1 MIRRMNR
8 FLAIF
13 LSVLFVLAMLPVGVL
28 AEGAGDTDE
37 NISAN
42 DTEGGGAP
50 VLEKEGLEQEG
61 LEQDEPE
68 LFKSSWDPDDKITI
82 KIRIFDLVSNKSYDN
97 IGTDTCRKGDEKI
110 QSDDYRIPPITK
122 FINSGCTVDH
132 VEGNWY
138 FPATKSQQVGTTVNW
153 SCNSSTGTMTYWT
166 RGYVP
171 EGEGT
176 GGGETG
182 DGSEEIGAGQYSMN
196 CTVVYH
202 SNYPSGTDYTQTFT
216 YTIRA
221 GYNIANTGYT
231 LTVKTPAE
239 LRFTAPADYSLA
251 SPAWNTKA
259 NGTGSGINST
269 LRVTANSTTHLYA
282 QWKSDQTAETCTLE
296 YWDGTDQ
303 IGTTETYNSGAEVTV
318 KGWTGAQPPAN
329 MRFLGWDD
337 EIGPDVNVKY
347 RAGDKFKIEKNTFL
361 YAVWLEFEPKDYTVE
376 HYKQLLDGT
385 YPAAPDKRETLQG
398 KAGEQT
404 AAAAE
409 NYPGFTAQ
417 GFQQQEINADGS
429 TVVKIYYERNSYQ
442 LTIDYV
448 DQDGKTLAPQY
459 NGTFKFEESY
469 DVTSPAVAG
478 YTPDKPKV
486 SGNMQAGNVKVTVTY
501 RKAANTHSLRYWNGT
516 VQVGATERYNSGTEV
531 TVKGWQGDPLAPNV
545 MLLGWSDTPNETN
558 VKYKEGDKFKIEKDT
573 VLYAIFQVTQQNILD
588 YTVEHYKQLLDGTYP
603 DDPDE
608 RETLQGQEGTMTQA
622 EAKNYPGFTAGT
634 VQQKQITKQGVTV
647 RIYYDRNKHTLTIDY
662 VDQAGKPV
670 APQHTAT
677 LRYEATYD
685 VSSPAV
691 AGYTPDK
698 QKVSGTMPDQ
708 DVKVTV
714 TYTPVQNYGYTI
726 HHVELG
732 SNKQL
737 APDTVGMALLGA
749 TVVTASAKK
758 DITGY
763 AYHSDTGNIVIGTDA
778 AANVAT
784 IYYMVPEIGMGS
796 LKIKKTVTGEKGDK
810 MKLFTFTVTFD
821 RAVAYGD
828 QASDTITF
836 QLRHGESVTLPNIP
850 EGTKY
855 EVKESDY
862 AGYRVSSSGAKGT
875 IAAGKTSV
883 ASFVNSKGPIPITGD
898 SGSKVLGAVI
908 MGASILAIIG
918 LVYADRKLGKRK
930 NAR

>member
-42 DTEGGGAP
+42 DPEGGGDP
-50 VLEKEGLEQEG
+50 VLDQEG
-61 LEQDEPE
+61 LEQDGLEQDGPE
-68 LFKSSWDPDDKITI
+68 LLKSSWDPEDKITI

-97 IGTDTCRKGDEKI
+97 IGTDTCRKGDEYI
-110 QSDDYRIPPITK
+110 QSDAYKIPPITK
-122 FINSGCTVDH
+122 FINSDCKVDH
-132 VEGNWY
+132 VSGNWY
-138 FPATKSQQVGTTVNW
+138 FPSTVNQQVGTTVYW

-202 SNYPSGTDYTQTFT
+202 SNYPSGTDYTQTFK

-221 GYNIANTGYT
+221 GYNIANTGYS
-231 LTVKTPAE
+231 LSVKTPAS
-239 LRFTAPADYSLA
+239 LGFTAPAGYSPA
-251 SPAWNTKA
+251 SPAWNTNA
-259 NGTGSGINST
+259 NGSGSGINSV

-282 QWKSDQTAETCTLE
+282 QWKSDQTTETCTLK
-296 YWDGTDQ
+296 YINGTLQYGD
-303 IGTTETYNSGAEVTV
+303 TETYIAGDEVRV
-318 KGWTGAQPPAN
+318 KDCALQVEG
-329 MRFLGWDD
+329 RKFLGWDD
-337 EIGPDVNVKY
+337 QLGPNINVKY
-347 RAGDKFKIEKNTFL
+347 KAGDTFKIEKNTLL

-385 YPAAPDKRETLQG
+385 YSDVPDERETLRG

-404 AAAAE
+404 AAVAKS
-409 NYPGFTAQ
+409 YLGFTAQ
-417 GFQQQEINADGS
+417 GFQQQEINADGT
-429 TVVKIYYERNSYQ
+429 TVVQILYNRNSYQ

-448 DQDGKTLAPQY
+448 DQDGTTVAPQHTATLRY
-459 NGTFKFEESY
+459 GAMY
-469 DVTSPAVAG
+469 DVPSPAVAG
-478 YTPDKPKV
+478 YTPDKQKV
-486 SGNMQAGNVKVTVTY
+486 SGTMPAGNVKVTVTY
-501 RKAANTHSLRYWNGT
+501 RMDGVTHTLRYWNGT
-516 VQVGATERYNSGTEV
+516 NQVGATEKYNSGTEV

-545 MLLGWSDTPNETN
+545 SLLGWSDSPNETN
-558 VKYKEGDKFKIEKDT
+558 VKYRAGDTFKIEKNT

-588 YTVEHYKQLLDGTYP
+588 YTVAHYKQLLDGTYP
-603 DDPDE
+603 DAPDE
-608 RETLQGQEGTMTQA
+608 QETLQGQEGTMTQA

-647 RIYYDRNKHTLTIDY
+647 RIYYDRNQHTLTIDY

-670 APQHTAT
+670 AQQHTAT
-677 LRYEATYD
+677 LRYEAMYD
-685 VSSPAV
+685 VPSPAV

-708 DVKVTV
+708 DVTVTV

-732 SNKQL
+732 SNNQL
-737 APDTVGMALLGA
+737 APDTVGTALLGA

>member
-1 MIRRMNR
+1 MTRRMNR

-50 VLEKEGLEQEG
+50 VLEQEE

-82 KIRIFDLVSNKSYDN
+82 KIRIFDMVSNKSYDN

-122 FINSGCTVDH
+122 FINSDCKVDH
-132 VEGNWY
+132 VSGNWY
-138 FPATKSQQVGTTVNW
+138 FPSTLSQQVGTTVNW

-182 DGSEEIGAGQYSMN
+182 DGSEVIGEGQYSMN

-221 GYNIANTGYT
+221 GYNIANTGYS
-231 LTVKTPAE
+231 LSVKTPAN
-239 LRFTAPADYSLA
+239 LGFTAPAGYSPA

-259 NGTGSGINST
+259 NGSGSGINSV

-282 QWKSDQTAETCTLE
+282 QWKSDQTTETCTLK
-296 YWDGTDQ
+296 YMNGTSPYGD
-303 IGTTETYNSGAEVTV
+303 TETY
-318 KGWTGAQPPAN
+318 
-329 MRFLGWDD
+329 
-337 EIGPDVNVKY
+337 I
-347 RAGDKFKIEKNTFL
+347 AGDVVRVKDCTLQVEGSRFAGWSTTPSPTVDYKAGDTFEIKGNTVL
-361 YAVWLEFEPKDYTVE
+361 YAVWNLIQENNADYTVE
-376 HYKQLLDGT
+376 HYKEKLDGT
-385 YPAAPDKRETLQG
+385 YPDTPDEKETIPG
-398 KAGEQT
+398 KVGEQT
-404 AAAAE
+404 AAAAKD
-409 NYPGFTAQ
+409 YTGFTALDFTQ
-417 GFQQQEINADGS
+417 ATIAKTGTTVRIYYVRNDYDLTIHYVFEDGS
-429 TVVKIYYERNSYQ
+429 KAAEDYSGRLVFEKPYE
-442 LTIDYV
+442 
-448 DQDGKTLAPQY
+448 
-459 NGTFKFEESY
+459 
-469 DVTSPAVAG
+469 VTSPAVAG
-478 YTPDKPKV
+478 YTPD
-486 SGNMQAGNVKVTVTY
+486 QAV
-501 RKAANTHSLRYWNGT
+501 
-516 VQVGATERYNSGTEV
+516 
-531 TVKGWQGDPLAPNV
+531 
-545 MLLGWSDTPNETN
+545 
-558 VKYKEGDKFKIEKDT
+558 
-573 VLYAIFQVTQQNILD
+573 
-588 YTVEHYKQLLDGTYP
+588 
-603 DDPDE
+603 
-608 RETLQGQEGTMTQA
+608 
-622 EAKNYPGFTAGT
+622 
-634 VQQKQITKQGVTV
+634 
-647 RIYYDRNKHTLTIDY
+647 
-662 VDQAGKPV
+662 
-670 APQHTAT
+670 
-677 LRYEATYD
+677 
-685 VSSPAV
+685 
-691 AGYTPDK
+691 
-698 QKVSGTMPDQ
+698 VSGTMPA
-708 DVKVTV
+708 VHVELTV
-714 TYTPVQNYGYTI
+714 TYTRNYTIHHVEKGKTTGNLAEDTIGTAPLGTTIDVAAQKKNIAGFAYDSCDIAEIVMGEDENEATIYYARQSYGYTI

-737 APDTVGMALLGA
+737 AEDTTGIALYGA
-749 TVVTASAKK
+749 KVVTSSAKK
-758 DITGY
+758 EIAGY
-763 AYHSDTGNIVIGTDA
+763 AYHSDTGDIMIGTDA

-828 QASDTITF
+828 QPADTFTF
-836 QLRHGESVTLPNIP
+836 QLRHGESITLPNIP

-855 EVKESDY
+855 EVKESDHE
-862 AGYRVSSSGAKGT
+862 GYRVSSSGAKGT
-875 IAAGKTSV
+875 IVAGKTSV

>member
-28 AEGAGDTDE
+28 AEGAGDTGE

-50 VLEKEGLEQEG
+50 VLEQEGLEQEG

-82 KIRIFDLVSNKSYDN
+82 KIRIFDMVSNKSYDN

-110 QSDDYRIPPITK
+110 QSDDYTIPPITK
-122 FINSGCTVDH
+122 FINSDCKVDH
-132 VEGNWY
+132 VSGNWY
-138 FPATKSQQVGTTVNW
+138 FPSTLSQQVGTTVNW

-182 DGSEEIGAGQYSMN
+182 DGSEVIGEGQYSMN

-221 GYNIANTGYT
+221 GYNIANTGYS
-231 LTVKTPAE
+231 LSVKTPAN
-239 LRFTAPADYSLA
+239 LGFTAPAGYSPA

-259 NGTGSGINST
+259 NGSGSGINSV

-282 QWKSDQTAETCTLE
+282 QWKSDQTTETCTLK
-296 YWDGTDQ
+296 YMNGTSPYGD
-303 IGTTETYNSGAEVTV
+303 TETY
-318 KGWTGAQPPAN
+318 
-329 MRFLGWDD
+329 
-337 EIGPDVNVKY
+337 I
-347 RAGDKFKIEKNTFL
+347 AGDVVRVKDCTLQVEGSRFAGWSTTPSPTVVYKAGDTFEIKGNTVL
-361 YAVWLEFEPKDYTVE
+361 YAVWDLIQENNADYTVE
-376 HYKQLLDGT
+376 HYKEKLDGT
-385 YPAAPDKRETLQG
+385 YPDTPDEKETIPG
-398 KAGEQT
+398 KVGEQT
-404 AAAAE
+404 AAAAKD
-409 NYPGFTAQ
+409 YTGFTALDFTQ
-417 GFQQQEINADGS
+417 ATIAKTGTTVRIYYVRNDYDLTIHYVFEDGS
-429 TVVKIYYERNSYQ
+429 KAAEDYSGRLAFEKPYE
-442 LTIDYV
+442 
-448 DQDGKTLAPQY
+448 
-459 NGTFKFEESY
+459 
-469 DVTSPAVAG
+469 VTSPAVAG
-478 YTPDKPKV
+478 HTPDQAVV
-486 SGNMQAGNVKVTVTY
+486 SGNMPAE
-501 RKAANTHSLRYWNGT
+501 H
-516 VQVGATERYNSGTEV
+516 
-531 TVKGWQGDPLAPNV
+531 
-545 MLLGWSDTPNETN
+545 
-558 VKYKEGDKFKIEKDT
+558 
-573 VLYAIFQVTQQNILD
+573 
-588 YTVEHYKQLLDGTYP
+588 VEL
-603 DDPDE
+603 
-608 RETLQGQEGTMTQA
+608 
-622 EAKNYPGFTAGT
+622 
-634 VQQKQITKQGVTV
+634 
-647 RIYYDRNKHTLTIDY
+647 
-662 VDQAGKPV
+662 
-670 APQHTAT
+670 
-677 LRYEATYD
+677 
-685 VSSPAV
+685 
-691 AGYTPDK
+691 
-698 QKVSGTMPDQ
+698 
-708 DVKVTV
+708 TV
-714 TYTPVQNYGYTI
+714 TYTRNYTIHHVEKGKTTGNLAEDTIGTAPLGTTIDVAAQKKNIAGFAYDSCDIAEIVMGEDENEATIYYARQSYGYTI

-737 APDTVGMALLGA
+737 AEDTTGIALYGA
-749 TVVTASAKK
+749 KVVTSSAKK
-758 DITGY
+758 EIAGY
-763 AYHSDTGNIVIGTDA
+763 AYHSDTGDIVIGTDA

-810 MKLFTFTVTFD
+810 TKLFTFTVTFD
-821 RAVAYGD
+821 RAVTYGD
-828 QASDTITF
+828 QPADTFTF
-836 QLRHGESVTLPNIP
+836 QLKHGESVTLPNIP

>member
-50 VLEKEGLEQEG
+50 VLEQEG

-122 FINSGCTVDH
+122 FIKSNCQVDH
-132 VEGNWY
+132 VSGNWY
-138 FPATKSQQVGTTVNW
+138 FPSTLSQQVGTTVNW

-182 DGSEEIGAGQYSMN
+182 DGSEVIGEGKYSMN

-202 SNYPSGTDYTQTFT
+202 SNYPSGTDYTQTFK

-231 LTVKTPAE
+231 LPVKAPAD
-239 LRFTAPADYSLA
+239 LGFTAPADYSLA
-251 SPAWNTKA
+251 SPPWNTQA
-259 NGTGSGINST
+259 NGTGSGINRS
-269 LRVTANSTTHLYA
+269 LSVKANSTTHLYA
-282 QWKSDQTAETCTLE
+282 QWKSDQTAETCTLK
-296 YWDGTDQ
+296 YMNGTSQYGD
-303 IGTTETYNSGAEVTV
+303 TETY
-318 KGWTGAQPPAN
+318 
-329 MRFLGWDD
+329 
-337 EIGPDVNVKY
+337 I
-347 RAGDKFKIEKNTFL
+347 AGDEVRVKDCTLQVEGSKFAGWSTTPSPTVVYKAGDTFEIKGNTVL
-361 YAVWLEFEPKDYTVE
+361 YAVWNLILENNADYTVE
-376 HYKQLLDGT
+376 HYKEKLDGT
-385 YPAAPDKRETLQG
+385 YPDTPDEKETLPG
-398 KAGEQT
+398 KVGEQT
-404 AAAAE
+404 AAAKK
-409 NYPGFTAQ
+409 NYTGFTALDFTQ
-417 GFQQQEINADGS
+417 ATIAKTGTTVRIYYVRNYYDLTIHYVFEDGS
-429 TVVKIYYERNSYQ
+429 KAAEDYSDRLVFEKPYE
-442 LTIDYV
+442 
-448 DQDGKTLAPQY
+448 
-459 NGTFKFEESY
+459 
-469 DVTSPAVAG
+469 VTSPAVEG
-478 YTPDKPKV
+478 YTPDQAVV
-486 SGNMQAGNVKVTVTY
+486 SGKMPA
-501 RKAANTHSLRYWNGT
+501 
-516 VQVGATERYNSGTEV
+516 
-531 TVKGWQGDPLAPNV
+531 
-545 MLLGWSDTPNETN
+545 
-558 VKYKEGDKFKIEKDT
+558 
-573 VLYAIFQVTQQNILD
+573 
-588 YTVEHYKQLLDGTYP
+588 EH
-603 DDPDE
+603 
-608 RETLQGQEGTMTQA
+608 A
-622 EAKNYPGFTAGT
+622 EF
-634 VQQKQITKQGVTV
+634 
-647 RIYYDRNKHTLTIDY
+647 
-662 VDQAGKPV
+662 
-670 APQHTAT
+670 
-677 LRYEATYD
+677 
-685 VSSPAV
+685 
-691 AGYTPDK
+691 
-698 QKVSGTMPDQ
+698 
-708 DVKVTV
+708 TV
-714 TYTPVQNYGYTI
+714 TYTRNYTIHHVEKGKTTGNLAEDTIGTAPLGTTIDVAAQKKNIAGFAYDSCDIAEIVMSEAENEATIYYARQSYGYTI

-737 APDTVGMALLGA
+737 AEDTTGTALYGA
-749 TVVTASAKK
+749 KVVTASAKK
-758 DITGY
+758 EITGY
-763 AYHSDTGNIVIGTDA
+763 AYHSDTGDIMIGVDA
-778 AANVAT
+778 DANVAT

-883 ASFVNSKGPIPITGD
+883 ASFVNSKGVPLTGD

-908 MGASILAIIG
+908 MGASILAIVG

>member
-1 MIRRMNR
+1 M
-8 FLAIF
+8 
-13 LSVLFVLAMLPVGVL
+13 
-28 AEGAGDTDE
+28 
-37 NISAN
+37 
-42 DTEGGGAP
+42 
-50 VLEKEGLEQEG
+50 
-61 LEQDEPE
+61 
-68 LFKSSWDPDDKITI
+68 
-82 KIRIFDLVSNKSYDN
+82 
-97 IGTDTCRKGDEKI
+97 
-110 QSDDYRIPPITK
+110 
-122 FINSGCTVDH
+122 
-132 VEGNWY
+132 
-138 FPATKSQQVGTTVNW
+138 
-153 SCNSSTGTMTYWT
+153 
-166 RGYVP
+166 
-171 EGEGT
+171 
-176 GGGETG
+176 
-182 DGSEEIGAGQYSMN
+182 
-196 CTVVYH
+196 
-202 SNYPSGTDYTQTFT
+202 
-216 YTIRA
+216 
-221 GYNIANTGYT
+221 
-231 LTVKTPAE
+231 
-239 LRFTAPADYSLA
+239 
-251 SPAWNTKA
+251 
-259 NGTGSGINST
+259 
-269 LRVTANSTTHLYA
+269 
-282 QWKSDQTAETCTLE
+282 
-296 YWDGTDQ
+296 
-303 IGTTETYNSGAEVTV
+303 
-318 KGWTGAQPPAN
+318 
-329 MRFLGWDD
+329 
-337 EIGPDVNVKY
+337 
-347 RAGDKFKIEKNTFL
+347 
-361 YAVWLEFEPKDYTVE
+361 
-376 HYKQLLDGT
+376 
-385 YPAAPDKRETLQG
+385 
-398 KAGEQT
+398 
-404 AAAAE
+404 
-409 NYPGFTAQ
+409 
-417 GFQQQEINADGS
+417 
-429 TVVKIYYERNSYQ
+429 
-442 LTIDYV
+442 
-448 DQDGKTLAPQY
+448 
-459 NGTFKFEESY
+459 
-469 DVTSPAVAG
+469 
-478 YTPDKPKV
+478 
-486 SGNMQAGNVKVTVTY
+486 
-501 RKAANTHSLRYWNGT
+501 
-516 VQVGATERYNSGTEV
+516 
-531 TVKGWQGDPLAPNV
+531 KGWQGDPLAPNV
-545 MLLGWSDTPNETN
+545 MLLGWSDSPNETN

-573 VLYAIFQVTQQNILD
+573 VLYAIFQVTQQNILG

-647 RIYYDRNKHTLTIDY
+647 RIYYDRNEHTLTIDY

-737 APDTVGMALLGA
+737 AEDTVGMALLGA

-855 EVKESDY
+855 EVKESDHE
-862 AGYRVSSSGAKGT
+862 GYRVSSSGAKGT
-875 IAAGKTSV
+875 IVAGKTSV
-883 ASFVNSKGPIPITGD
+883 ASFVNSKGVPLTGD

-908 MGASILAIIG
+908 MGASILAIVG
-918 LVYADRKLGKRK
+918 LVYVDRKLGKRK

>member
-61 LEQDEPE
+61 LEQEEPE

-82 KIRIFDLVSNKSYDN
+82 KIRIFDMVSNKSYDN

-122 FINSGCTVDH
+122 FINSDCKVDH
-132 VEGNWY
+132 VSGNWY
-138 FPATKSQQVGTTVNW
+138 FPSTLSQQVGTTVNW

-182 DGSEEIGAGQYSMN
+182 DGSEVIGEGQYSMN

-202 SNYPSGTDYTQTFT
+202 SNYPSGTDYTQTFK

-231 LTVKTPAE
+231 LSVKTPAS
-239 LRFTAPADYSLA
+239 LGFTAPADYSLA
-251 SPAWNTKA
+251 SPPWNTKA
-259 NGTGSGINST
+259 NGSGSGINNA

-282 QWKSDQTAETCTLE
+282 QWKSDQT
-296 YWDGTDQ
+296 
-303 IGTTETYNSGAEVTV
+303 TETYT
-318 KGWTGAQPPAN
+318 
-329 MRFLGWDD
+329 L
-337 EIGPDVNVKY
+337 KY
-347 RAGDKFKIEKNTFL
+347 MNGTSQYGDTETYIAGDVVRVKDCTLQVEGSRFAGWSTTPSPTVVYKADDTFEIKGNTVL
-361 YAVWLEFEPKDYTVE
+361 YAVWNLIQENNADYTVE
-376 HYKQLLDGT
+376 HYKEKLDGT
-385 YPAAPDKRETLQG
+385 YPDTPDEKETIPG
-398 KAGEQT
+398 KVGEQT
-404 AAAAE
+404 AAAAKV
-409 NYPGFTAQ
+409 YTGFTALDFTQ
-417 GFQQQEINADGS
+417 ATIAKTGTTVRIYYVRNDYDLTIHYVFEDGS
-429 TVVKIYYERNSYQ
+429 QAAEDYSGRLVFEKPYE
-442 LTIDYV
+442 
-448 DQDGKTLAPQY
+448 
-459 NGTFKFEESY
+459 
-469 DVTSPAVAG
+469 VTSPAVAG
-478 YTPDKPKV
+478 HTPDQAVV
-486 SGNMQAGNVKVTVTY
+486 SGNMPAE
-501 RKAANTHSLRYWNGT
+501 H
-516 VQVGATERYNSGTEV
+516 
-531 TVKGWQGDPLAPNV
+531 
-545 MLLGWSDTPNETN
+545 
-558 VKYKEGDKFKIEKDT
+558 
-573 VLYAIFQVTQQNILD
+573 
-588 YTVEHYKQLLDGTYP
+588 VEL
-603 DDPDE
+603 
-608 RETLQGQEGTMTQA
+608 
-622 EAKNYPGFTAGT
+622 
-634 VQQKQITKQGVTV
+634 I
-647 RIYYDRNKHTLTIDY
+647 
-662 VDQAGKPV
+662 
-670 APQHTAT
+670 
-677 LRYEATYD
+677 
-685 VSSPAV
+685 
-691 AGYTPDK
+691 
-698 QKVSGTMPDQ
+698 
-708 DVKVTV
+708 V
-714 TYTPVQNYGYTI
+714 TYTRNYTIHHVEKGKTTGNLAEDTIGTAPLGTTIDVAAQKKNIAGFAYDSCDIAEIVMGEDENEATIYYARQSYGYTI

-737 APDTVGMALLGA
+737 AEDTTGTALYGA
-749 TVVTASAKK
+749 KVVTSSAKK
-758 DITGY
+758 EIAGY
-763 AYHSDTGNIVIGTDA
+763 AYHSDTGDIVIGTDA

-810 MKLFTFTVTFD
+810 TKLFTFTVTFD

-828 QASDTITF
+828 QPADTFTF
-836 QLRHGESVTLPNIP
+836 QLKHGESITLPNIP

-855 EVKESDY
+855 EVKESDHE
-862 AGYRVSSSGAKGT
+862 GYRVSSSGAKGT

-883 ASFVNSKGPIPITGD
+883 ASFVNSKGVPLTGD

-908 MGASILAIIG
+908 MGASILAIVG

>member
-1 MIRRMNR
+1 M
-8 FLAIF
+8 
-13 LSVLFVLAMLPVGVL
+13 
-28 AEGAGDTDE
+28 
-37 NISAN
+37 
-42 DTEGGGAP
+42 
-50 VLEKEGLEQEG
+50 
-61 LEQDEPE
+61 
-68 LFKSSWDPDDKITI
+68 
-82 KIRIFDLVSNKSYDN
+82 
-97 IGTDTCRKGDEKI
+97 
-110 QSDDYRIPPITK
+110 
-122 FINSGCTVDH
+122 
-132 VEGNWY
+132 
-138 FPATKSQQVGTTVNW
+138 
-153 SCNSSTGTMTYWT
+153 
-166 RGYVP
+166 
-171 EGEGT
+171 
-176 GGGETG
+176 
-182 DGSEEIGAGQYSMN
+182 
-196 CTVVYH
+196 
-202 SNYPSGTDYTQTFT
+202 
-216 YTIRA
+216 
-221 GYNIANTGYT
+221 
-231 LTVKTPAE
+231 
-239 LRFTAPADYSLA
+239 
-251 SPAWNTKA
+251 
-259 NGTGSGINST
+259 

-282 QWKSDQTAETCTLE
+282 QWKSDQT
-296 YWDGTDQ
+296 
-303 IGTTETYNSGAEVTV
+303 TETYT
-318 KGWTGAQPPAN
+318 
-329 MRFLGWDD
+329 L
-337 EIGPDVNVKY
+337 KY
-347 RAGDKFKIEKNTFL
+347 MNGTSQYGDTETYIAGDVVRVKDCTLPVEGSRFAGWSTTPSPTVVYKADDTFEIKGNTVL
-361 YAVWLEFEPKDYTVE
+361 YAVWNLIQENNADYTVE
-376 HYKQLLDGT
+376 HYKEKLDGT
-385 YPAAPDKRETLQG
+385 YPDTPDEKETISG
-398 KAGEQT
+398 KVGEQT
-404 AAAAE
+404 AAAAKD
-409 NYPGFTAQ
+409 YTGFTALDFTQ
-417 GFQQQEINADGS
+417 ATIAKTGTTVRIYYVRNDYDLTIHYVFEDGS
-429 TVVKIYYERNSYQ
+429 QAAEDYSGRLVFEKPYE
-442 LTIDYV
+442 
-448 DQDGKTLAPQY
+448 
-459 NGTFKFEESY
+459 
-469 DVTSPAVAG
+469 VTSPAVAG
-478 YTPDKPKV
+478 YTPDKQKV
-486 SGNMQAGNVKVTVTY
+486 SGTMPAGNVKVTVTY
-501 RKAANTHSLRYWNGT
+501 RKDGVTHSLKYWNGT

-573 VLYAIFQVTQQNILD
+573 VLYAIFQATQQNILG

-603 DDPDE
+603 TAPDE
-608 RETLQGQEGTMTQA
+608 REPLQGQEGTMTQA

-647 RIYYDRNKHTLTIDY
+647 RIYYDRNEHTLTIDY
-662 VDQAGKPV
+662 VDQDGKTV

-737 APDTVGMALLGA
+737 AEDTVGMALLGA

-828 QASDTITF
+828 QASDTFTF

>member
-50 VLEKEGLEQEG
+50 VLEQEGLEQEE

-82 KIRIFDLVSNKSYDN
+82 KIRIFDMVSNKSYDN

-122 FINSGCTVDH
+122 FINSDCKVDH
-132 VEGNWY
+132 VSGNWY
-138 FPATKSQQVGTTVNW
+138 FPSTLSQQVGTTVNW

-182 DGSEEIGAGQYSMN
+182 DGSEVIGEGQYSMN

-202 SNYPSGTDYTQTFT
+202 SNYPSGTDYTQTFK

-231 LTVKTPAE
+231 LSVKTPAS
-239 LRFTAPADYSLA
+239 LGFTAPADYSLA
-251 SPAWNTKA
+251 SPPWNTKA
-259 NGTGSGINST
+259 NGSGSGINNA

-282 QWKSDQTAETCTLE
+282 QWKSDQTTETCTLK
-296 YWDGTDQ
+296 YMNGTSQYGD
-303 IGTTETYNSGAEVTV
+303 TETY
-318 KGWTGAQPPAN
+318 
-329 MRFLGWDD
+329 
-337 EIGPDVNVKY
+337 I
-347 RAGDKFKIEKNTFL
+347 AGDEVRVKDCTLQVEGSRFAGWSTTPSPTVVYKADDTFEIKGNTVL
-361 YAVWLEFEPKDYTVE
+361 YAVWNLIQENNADYTVE
-376 HYKQLLDGT
+376 HYKEKLDGT
-385 YPAAPDKRETLQG
+385 YPDTPDEKETIPG
-398 KAGEQT
+398 KVGEQT
-404 AAAAE
+404 AAAAKV
-409 NYPGFTAQ
+409 YTGFTALDFTQ
-417 GFQQQEINADGS
+417 ATIAKTGTTVRIYYVRNDYDLTIHYVFEDGS
-429 TVVKIYYERNSYQ
+429 KAAEDYSGRLVFEKPYE
-442 LTIDYV
+442 
-448 DQDGKTLAPQY
+448 
-459 NGTFKFEESY
+459 
-469 DVTSPAVAG
+469 VTSPAVAG
-478 YTPDKPKV
+478 HTPD
-486 SGNMQAGNVKVTVTY
+486 QAV
-501 RKAANTHSLRYWNGT
+501 
-516 VQVGATERYNSGTEV
+516 
-531 TVKGWQGDPLAPNV
+531 
-545 MLLGWSDTPNETN
+545 
-558 VKYKEGDKFKIEKDT
+558 
-573 VLYAIFQVTQQNILD
+573 
-588 YTVEHYKQLLDGTYP
+588 
-603 DDPDE
+603 
-608 RETLQGQEGTMTQA
+608 
-622 EAKNYPGFTAGT
+622 
-634 VQQKQITKQGVTV
+634 
-647 RIYYDRNKHTLTIDY
+647 
-662 VDQAGKPV
+662 
-670 APQHTAT
+670 
-677 LRYEATYD
+677 
-685 VSSPAV
+685 
-691 AGYTPDK
+691 
-698 QKVSGTMPDQ
+698 VSGTMPAEH
-708 DVKVTV
+708 VELTV
-714 TYTPVQNYGYTI
+714 TYTRNYTIHHVEKGKTTGNLAEDTIGTAPLGTTIDVAAQKKNIAGFAYDSCDIAEIVMGEDENEATIYYARQSYGYTI

-737 APDTVGMALLGA
+737 AEDTTGTALYGA
-749 TVVTASAKK
+749 KVVTSSAKK
-758 DITGY
+758 EIAGY
-763 AYHSDTGNIVIGTDA
+763 AYHSDTGDIVIGTDA

-810 MKLFTFTVTFD
+810 TKLFTFTVTFD
-821 RAVAYGD
+821 RAVTYGD
-828 QASDTITF
+828 QPADTFTF
-836 QLRHGESVTLPNIP
+836 QLKHGESVTLPNIP

>member
-1 MIRRMNR
+1 M
-8 FLAIF
+8 
-13 LSVLFVLAMLPVGVL
+13 
-28 AEGAGDTDE
+28 
-37 NISAN
+37 
-42 DTEGGGAP
+42 
-50 VLEKEGLEQEG
+50 
-61 LEQDEPE
+61 
-68 LFKSSWDPDDKITI
+68 
-82 KIRIFDLVSNKSYDN
+82 VSNKSYDN

-122 FINSGCTVDH
+122 FINSDCKVDH
-132 VEGNWY
+132 VSGNWY
-138 FPATKSQQVGTTVNW
+138 FPSTLSQQVGTTVNW

-182 DGSEEIGAGQYSMN
+182 DGSEVIGEGQYSMN

-202 SNYPSGTDYTQTFT
+202 SNYPSGTDYTQTFK

-221 GYNIANTGYT
+221 GYNIANTGYS
-231 LTVKTPAE
+231 LSVKTPAN
-239 LRFTAPADYSLA
+239 LGFTAPAGYSPA

-259 NGTGSGINST
+259 NGSGSGINSV

-282 QWKSDQTAETCTLE
+282 QWKSDQT
-296 YWDGTDQ
+296 
-303 IGTTETYNSGAEVTV
+303 TETYT
-318 KGWTGAQPPAN
+318 
-329 MRFLGWDD
+329 L
-337 EIGPDVNVKY
+337 KY
-347 RAGDKFKIEKNTFL
+347 MNGTSQYGDTETYIAGDVVRVKDCTLPVEGSRFAGWSTTPSPTVVYKAGDTFEIKGNTVL
-361 YAVWLEFEPKDYTVE
+361 YAVWNLIQENNADYTVE
-376 HYKQLLDGT
+376 HYKEKLDGT
-385 YPAAPDKRETLQG
+385 YPDTPDETETIPG
-398 KAGEQT
+398 KVGEQT

-448 DQDGKTLAPQY
+448 DQDGKTVAPQH
-459 NGTFKFEESY
+459 TATLKFEATY
-469 DVTSPAVAG
+469 DVPSPAVAG

-486 SGNMQAGNVKVTVTY
+486 SGTMPAGNVKVTVTY
-501 RKAANTHSLRYWNGT
+501 RKDGVTHSLKYWNGT

-545 MLLGWSDTPNETN
+545 MLLGWSDSPNETN

-573 VLYAIFQVTQQNILD
+573 VLYAIFQVTQQNILG

-647 RIYYDRNKHTLTIDY
+647 RIYYDRNEHTLTIDY

-737 APDTVGMALLGA
+737 AEDTVGMALLGA

-855 EVKESDY
+855 EVKESDHE
-862 AGYRVSSSGAKGT
+862 GYRVSSSGAKGT
-875 IAAGKTSV
+875 IVAGKTSV
-883 ASFVNSKGPIPITGD
+883 ASFVNSKGVPLTGD

-908 MGASILAIIG
+908 MGASILAIVG
-918 LVYADRKLGKRK
+918 LVYVDRKLGKRK

>member
-28 AEGAGDTDE
+28 AEGAGDTGE

-42 DTEGGGAP
+42 DTEGGGDP
-50 VLEKEGLEQEG
+50 GLDQEGLEQDE

-68 LFKSSWDPDDKITI
+68 LFKSSWDPDDMITI

-122 FINSGCTVDH
+122 FINSDCKVDH
-132 VEGNWY
+132 VSGNWY
-138 FPATKSQQVGTTVNW
+138 FPSTLSQQVGTTVNW

-202 SNYPSGTDYTQTFT
+202 SNYPSGTDYKQTFT

-231 LTVKTPAE
+231 LPVKAPAD
-239 LRFTAPADYSLA
+239 LGFTAPADYSLA

-347 RAGDKFKIEKNTFL
+347 RAGDKFKIEK
-361 YAVWLEFEPKDYTVE
+361 
-376 HYKQLLDGT
+376 
-385 YPAAPDKRETLQG
+385 
-398 KAGEQT
+398 
-404 AAAAE
+404 
-409 NYPGFTAQ
+409 
-417 GFQQQEINADGS
+417 
-429 TVVKIYYERNSYQ
+429 
-442 LTIDYV
+442 
-448 DQDGKTLAPQY
+448 
-459 NGTFKFEESY
+459 
-469 DVTSPAVAG
+469 
-478 YTPDKPKV
+478 
-486 SGNMQAGNVKVTVTY
+486 
-501 RKAANTHSLRYWNGT
+501 
-516 VQVGATERYNSGTEV
+516 
-531 TVKGWQGDPLAPNV
+531 
-545 MLLGWSDTPNETN
+545 
-558 VKYKEGDKFKIEKDT
+558 DT
-573 VLYAIFQVTQQNILD
+573 VLYAIFQVTQQNILG

-603 DDPDE
+603 DAPDE

-662 VDQAGKPV
+662 VDQDGKPV

-708 DVKVTV
+708 DMKVTV

-737 APDTVGMALLGA
+737 AEDTTGTALYGA
-749 TVVTASAKK
+749 KVVTASAKK
-758 DITGY
+758 EIAGY
-763 AYHSDTGNIVIGTDA
+763 AYHSDTGDIMIGVDA
-778 AANVAT
+778 DANVAT

-855 EVKESDY
+855 EVKESDH

-875 IAAGKTSV
+875 IAADKTSV
-883 ASFVNSKGPIPITGD
+883 ASFVNSKGPVPITGD

-908 MGASILAIIG
+908 MGASILAIVG

>member
-50 VLEKEGLEQEG
+50 VLEQEGLEQEE

-82 KIRIFDLVSNKSYDN
+82 KIRIFDMVSNKSYDN

-122 FINSGCTVDH
+122 FINSDCKVDH
-132 VEGNWY
+132 VSDNWY
-138 FPATKSQQVGTTVNW
+138 FPSTLSQQVGTTVNW

-182 DGSEEIGAGQYSMN
+182 DGSEVIGEGQYSMN

-202 SNYPSGTDYTQTFT
+202 SNYPSGTDYTQTFK

-231 LTVKTPAE
+231 LPVKAPAD
-239 LRFTAPADYSLA
+239 LGFTAPAGYSLA
-251 SPAWNTKA
+251 SSPWNTKA
-259 NGTGSGINST
+259 NGTGSGINRS
-269 LRVTANSTTHLYA
+269 LSVKANSTTHLYA
-282 QWKSDQTAETCTLE
+282 QWKSDQT
-296 YWDGTDQ
+296 
-303 IGTTETYNSGAEVTV
+303 TETYT
-318 KGWTGAQPPAN
+318 
-329 MRFLGWDD
+329 L
-337 EIGPDVNVKY
+337 KY
-347 RAGDKFKIEKNTFL
+347 MNGTSQYGDTETYIAGDVVRVKDCTLPVEGSRFAGWSTTPSPTVVYKADDTFEIKGNTVL
-361 YAVWLEFEPKDYTVE
+361 YAVWNLIQENNADYTVE
-376 HYKQLLDGT
+376 HYKEKLDGT
-385 YPAAPDKRETLQG
+385 YPDTPDEKETIPG
-398 KAGEQT
+398 KVGEQT
-404 AAAAE
+404 AAAAKV
-409 NYPGFTAQ
+409 YTGFTALDFTQ
-417 GFQQQEINADGS
+417 ATIAKTGTTVRIYYVRNYYDLTIHYVFEDGS
-429 TVVKIYYERNSYQ
+429 KAAEDYSGRLVFEKPYE
-442 LTIDYV
+442 
-448 DQDGKTLAPQY
+448 
-459 NGTFKFEESY
+459 
-469 DVTSPAVAG
+469 VTSPAVAG
-478 YTPDKPKV
+478 HTPDQAVV
-486 SGNMQAGNVKVTVTY
+486 SGNMPAE
-501 RKAANTHSLRYWNGT
+501 H
-516 VQVGATERYNSGTEV
+516 
-531 TVKGWQGDPLAPNV
+531 
-545 MLLGWSDTPNETN
+545 
-558 VKYKEGDKFKIEKDT
+558 
-573 VLYAIFQVTQQNILD
+573 
-588 YTVEHYKQLLDGTYP
+588 VEL
-603 DDPDE
+603 
-608 RETLQGQEGTMTQA
+608 
-622 EAKNYPGFTAGT
+622 
-634 VQQKQITKQGVTV
+634 
-647 RIYYDRNKHTLTIDY
+647 
-662 VDQAGKPV
+662 
-670 APQHTAT
+670 
-677 LRYEATYD
+677 
-685 VSSPAV
+685 
-691 AGYTPDK
+691 
-698 QKVSGTMPDQ
+698 
-708 DVKVTV
+708 TV
-714 TYTPVQNYGYTI
+714 TYTRNYTIHHVEKGKTTGNLAEDTIGTAPLGTMIDVAAQKKNIAGFAYDSCDIAEIVMGEDENEATIYYARQSYGYTI

-737 APDTVGMALLGA
+737 AEDTTGTALYGA
-749 TVVTASAKK
+749 KVVTSSAKK
-758 DITGY
+758 EIAGY
-763 AYHSDTGNIVIGTDA
+763 AYHSDTGDIVIGTDA

-810 MKLFTFTVTFD
+810 TKLFTFTVTFD

-828 QASDTITF
+828 QPADTFTF
-836 QLRHGESVTLPNIP
+836 QIKHGESITLPNIP

-855 EVKESDY
+855 EVKESDHE
-862 AGYRVSSSGAKGT
+862 GYRVSSSGAKGT

-908 MGASILAIIG
+908 MGASILAIVG
-918 LVYADRKLGKRK
+918 LVYVDRKLGKRK

>member
-28 AEGAGDTDE
+28 AEGAGDTGE

-42 DTEGGGAP
+42 DTEGGGDP
-50 VLEKEGLEQEG
+50 GLDQEGLEQDE

-82 KIRIFDLVSNKSYDN
+82 KIRIFDMVSNKSYDN

-122 FINSGCTVDH
+122 FINSDCKVDH
-132 VEGNWY
+132 VSGTWY
-138 FPATKSQQVGTTVNW
+138 FPSTLSQQPGTTVNW
-153 SCNSSTGTMTYWT
+153 SCNSSKGTMTYWT

-182 DGSEEIGAGQYSMN
+182 DGSEVIGEGKYSMN

-202 SNYPSGTDYTQTFT
+202 SNYPSGTDFTQTFT

-231 LTVKTPAE
+231 LNNVKTPAK
-239 LRFTAPADYSLA
+239 LGFTAPDGYSLA
-251 SPAWNTKA
+251 SPPWNTNA
-259 NGTGSGINST
+259 NGSGEGINS
-269 LRVTANSTTHLYA
+269 LLSVTAGSTKHLYA
-282 QWKSDQTAETCTLE
+282 QWKSDQTTEIYKLKYMNGTSPYGDEEKYIAGDEVLVKDCTLQVE
-296 YWDGTDQ
+296 GSRFAGWS
-303 IGTTETYNSGAEVTV
+303 TTPSPTV
-318 KGWTGAQPPAN
+318 VYK
-329 MRFLGWDD
+329 
-337 EIGPDVNVKY
+337 
-347 RAGDKFKIEKNTFL
+347 AGDTFEIKGNTVL
-361 YAVWLEFEPKDYTVE
+361 YAVWDLIQENNADYTVE
-376 HYKQLLDGT
+376 HYKKKLDGT
-385 YPAAPDKRETLQG
+385 YPDTPDETETIPG
-398 KAGEQT
+398 KVGEQT
-404 AAAAE
+404 AAAAKD
-409 NYPGFTAQ
+409 YTGFTALDFTQ
-417 GFQQQEINADGS
+417 ATIAKTGTTVRIYYVRNDYDLTIHYVFEDGS
-429 TVVKIYYERNSYQ
+429 KAAE
-442 LTIDYV
+442 DYSGRLV
-448 DQDGKTLAPQY
+448 
-459 NGTFKFEESY
+459 FEEPY
-469 DVTSPAVAG
+469 EVTSPAVEG
-478 YTPDKPKV
+478 YTPNQAVV
-486 SGNMQAGNVKVTVTY
+486 SGNMPAGHV
-501 RKAANTHSLRYWNGT
+501 
-516 VQVGATERYNSGTEV
+516 ER
-531 TVKGWQGDPLAPNV
+531 
-545 MLLGWSDTPNETN
+545 
-558 VKYKEGDKFKIEKDT
+558 
-573 VLYAIFQVTQQNILD
+573 
-588 YTVEHYKQLLDGTYP
+588 
-603 DDPDE
+603 
-608 RETLQGQEGTMTQA
+608 
-622 EAKNYPGFTAGT
+622 
-634 VQQKQITKQGVTV
+634 
-647 RIYYDRNKHTLTIDY
+647 
-662 VDQAGKPV
+662 
-670 APQHTAT
+670 
-677 LRYEATYD
+677 
-685 VSSPAV
+685 
-691 AGYTPDK
+691 
-698 QKVSGTMPDQ
+698 
-708 DVKVTV
+708 TV
-714 TYTPVQNYGYTI
+714 TYTRNYTIHHVEKGKTTGNLAEDTIGTAPLGTTIDVAAQKKNIAGFAYDSCDIAEIVMGEDENEATIYYARQSYGYTI

-737 APDTVGMALLGA
+737 AEDTTGTALYGA
-749 TVVTASAKK
+749 KVVTSSAKK
-758 DITGY
+758 EIAGY
-763 AYHSDTGNIVIGTDA
+763 AYHSDTGDIVIGTDA

-810 MKLFTFTVTFD
+810 TKLFTFTVTFD

-908 MGASILAIIG
+908 MGASILAIVG

>member
-42 DTEGGGAP
+42 DTEGGGGP
-50 VLEKEGLEQEG
+50 VLDQEGLDQEG

-68 LFKSSWDPDDKITI
+68 LFKSSWNPDDKITI
-82 KIRIFDLVSNKSYDN
+82 KIRIYDMVSNKSYDN

-122 FINSGCTVDH
+122 FINSNCQVDH
-132 VEGNWY
+132 VSGNWY
-138 FPATKSQQVGTTVNW
+138 FPSTLSQQVGTTVNW

-182 DGSEEIGAGQYSMN
+182 DGSEVIGEGQYSMN

-202 SNYPSGTDYTQTFT
+202 SNYPSGTDYTQTFK

-221 GYNIANTGYT
+221 GYNIANTGYS
-231 LTVKTPAE
+231 LSVKTPAN
-239 LRFTAPADYSLA
+239 LGFTAPAGYSPA

-259 NGTGSGINST
+259 NGSGSDINSV

-282 QWKSDQTAETCTLE
+282 QWKSDQT
-296 YWDGTDQ
+296 
-303 IGTTETYNSGAEVTV
+303 TETYT
-318 KGWTGAQPPAN
+318 
-329 MRFLGWDD
+329 L
-337 EIGPDVNVKY
+337 KY
-347 RAGDKFKIEKNTFL
+347 MNGTSQYGDTETYIAGDEVRVKDCTLQVEGSRFAGWSTTPSPTVVYKADDTFEIKGNTVL
-361 YAVWLEFEPKDYTVE
+361 YAVWNLIQENNADYTVE
-376 HYKQLLDGT
+376 HYKEKLDGT
-385 YPAAPDKRETLQG
+385 YPDTPDEKETIPG
-398 KAGEQT
+398 KVGEQT
-404 AAAAE
+404 AAAAKD
-409 NYPGFTAQ
+409 YTGFTALDFTQ
-417 GFQQQEINADGS
+417 ATIAKTGTTVRIYYVRNYYDLTIHYVFEDGS
-429 TVVKIYYERNSYQ
+429 KAAEDYSGRLVFEKPYE
-442 LTIDYV
+442 
-448 DQDGKTLAPQY
+448 
-459 NGTFKFEESY
+459 
-469 DVTSPAVAG
+469 VTSPAVEG
-478 YTPDKPKV
+478 YTPDQAVV
-486 SGNMQAGNVKVTVTY
+486 SGKMPAE
-501 RKAANTHSLRYWNGT
+501 H
-516 VQVGATERYNSGTEV
+516 
-531 TVKGWQGDPLAPNV
+531 
-545 MLLGWSDTPNETN
+545 
-558 VKYKEGDKFKIEKDT
+558 
-573 VLYAIFQVTQQNILD
+573 
-588 YTVEHYKQLLDGTYP
+588 VEL
-603 DDPDE
+603 
-608 RETLQGQEGTMTQA
+608 
-622 EAKNYPGFTAGT
+622 
-634 VQQKQITKQGVTV
+634 
-647 RIYYDRNKHTLTIDY
+647 
-662 VDQAGKPV
+662 
-670 APQHTAT
+670 
-677 LRYEATYD
+677 
-685 VSSPAV
+685 
-691 AGYTPDK
+691 
-698 QKVSGTMPDQ
+698 
-708 DVKVTV
+708 TV
-714 TYTPVQNYGYTI
+714 TYTRNYTIHHVEKGKTTGNLAEDTIGTAPLGTTIDVAAQKKNIAGFAYDSCDIAEIVMGEDENEATIYYARQSYGYTI

-737 APDTVGMALLGA
+737 AEDTTGTALYGA
-749 TVVTASAKK
+749 KVVTSSAKK
-758 DITGY
+758 EIAGY
-763 AYHSDTGNIVIGTDA
+763 AYHSDTGDIVIGTDA

-810 MKLFTFTVTFD
+810 TKLFTFTVTFD
-821 RAVAYGD
+821 RAVTYGD
-828 QASDTITF
+828 QPADTFTF
-836 QLRHGESVTLPNIP
+836 QLKHGESVTLPNIP

-875 IAAGKTSV
+875 IVAGKTSV